1 MSSNL
6 ARKELKQDQFT
17 AEVVHSVDYFAA
29 HRKNFGLYGSI
40 IVGAAVVVYGFFY
53 YQGNQSSARNQ
64 ALGEA
69 MALSGV
75 QVGPAT
81 PGGAPAYAT
90 QAAKDDAITKAFN
103 KLKADYGGSEEAFVG
118 QYILAG
124 HAADTGKLDEA
135 RKQYQDVADHASAGY
150 SSLAKLAIAQIDFA
164 ENRNSEAETLLK
176 GLIDNPTSLV
186 SKGQATLVYA
196 KGIAATKPD
205 EARKLLTS
213 LTTPATDISPLATA
227 ALAELPQK

>member
-1 MSSNL
+1 MSKKL
-6 ARKELKQDQFT
+6 ARKELKQDQFA

-29 HRKNFGLYGSI
+29 HRKNFTLYGSI
-40 IVGAAVVVYGFFY
+40 VIGVALVVYGFFY
-53 YQGNQSSARNQ
+53 YQSSQSSARNQ

-81 PGGAPAYAT
+81 PGGPPAYPT
-90 QAAKDDAITKAFN
+90 QAAKDDAISKALT
-103 KLKADYGGSEEAFVG
+103 KLKADYAGSDEAFIA
-118 QYILAG
+118 QYVLAG
-124 HAADTGKLDEA
+124 HAADSGKLDEA
-135 RKQYQDVADHASAGY
+135 RKQYQDVADHATAGY
-150 SSLAKLAIAQIDFA
+150 ASLAKLALAQIDFA
-164 ENRNSEAETLLK
+164 ENRTSEAETLVK
-176 GLIDNPTSLV
+176 GLMDNPTSLV
-186 SKGQATLVYA
+186 SKAQATLVYA

-227 ALAELPQK
+227 ALADLPQK